1 MKVYLQGL
9 LAGISL
15 LGAVACTTQQQYN
28 KQLTELQ
35 SLRKSHEKL
44 KKDSVELA
52 NQADELV
59 MMLGNERKEKEYHM
73 SESEQLRLLKQKIQ
87 SQNEELQYLKSSIL
101 KALIDFDTEDL
112 HIYVEQGKVYV
123 SLSDRLLFESGSVE
137 VDEDGGEAIV
147 LLANV
152 LKHHPEIHIMIEG
165 HTDNVPVSKH
175 KGTFRDNWELSTAR
189 ATAVARILAEQ
200 QHISPNRM
208 TIIGKGEFY
217 PKASN
222 DTEEGRKM
230 NRRTEIILS
239 PKLDILLE
247 AIMQPEQ
254 LSWQKGKEGPETGI
268 VYTSPRISSKEPI
281 SEEKLIEPLQSNKK
295 QKASFA
301 SYQAE
306 KVPQKAYNSLQIEW
320 LQACLWCVEQWQQ
333 LSQKSY
339 RFLAAHPVVQGLAF
353 RWELWRGRPSSGSQK
368 A

>member
-1 MKVYLQGL
+1 MKVYVKGFFV
-9 LAGISL
+9 AISL
-15 LGAVACTTQQQYN
+15 LSTVACTTQQQYQ

-87 SQNEELQYLKSSIL
+87 NQNEELQYLKASII

-112 HIYVEQGKVYV
+112 HIYIEQGKVYV
-123 SLSDRLLFESGSVE
+123 SLSDRLLFASASTEI
-137 VDEDGGEAIV
+137 DQIGGEAIL

-152 LKHHPEIHIMIEG
+152 LKQHPEINIMIEG
-165 HTDNVPVSKH
+165 HTDNIPVRKLKSA
-175 KGTFRDNWELSTAR
+175 FRDNWELSTAR
-189 ATAVARILAEQ
+189 AAAVARILAEE

-208 TIIGKGEFY
+208 TIIGRGEFY
-217 PKASN
+217 PKVSN
-222 DTEEGRKM
+222 DTEEGRRL

-239 PKLDILLE
+239 PKLDLLLE
-247 AIMQPEQ
+247 TIMQPEQ
-254 LSWQKGKEGPETGI
+254 LSWHKNKEPMQTDI
-268 VYTSPRISSKEPI
+268 VYTSPRISLKEST
-281 SEEKLIEPLQSNKK
+281 SEEKAIKPLQDNKI

-301 SYQAE
+301 SYKAE

-333 LSQKSY
+333 FSQKSY
-339 RFLAAHPVVQGLAF
+339 HFLAAHPIVQGLAF
-353 RWELWRGRPSSGSQK
+353 RWELWRGKPSLGSNK